1 MLFALAFSSCLVI
14 NFYLLCIT
22 SLTMGREIASSNRG
36 GLIKVRYLGYNELE
50 TQFIMHFAP
59 SVPPSLR
66 LEMVV
71 SAP

>member
-1 MLFALAFSSCLVI
+1 MLFALAFSSFSVI
-14 NFYLLCIT
+14 NFYLLYIT
-22 SLTMGREIASSNRG
+22 SLTMGRDCNLNRSG
-36 GLIKVRYLGYNELE
+36 SIKVRYFGYKELE